1 MDLGGDQLSA
11 TTTELLDF
19 IVDEI
24 VHGRALTGVGPDD
37 DLLASGIVDSLGV
50 TQLVTFVQ
58 DRYGIRVV
66 DGDLDPANFRNVR
79 AIEAFIARKRGG
91 VPC

>member
-1 MDLGGDQLSA
+1 VSA

-19 IVDEI
+19 IADEI
-24 VHGRALTGVGPDD
+24 VPGRRLGDVRPDD

-58 DRYGIRVV
+58 DRYGIRVA
-66 DGDLDPANFRNVR
+66 DGDLDPANFRNVL
-79 AIEAFIARKRGG
+79 AIEAFIVRKRGG
-91 VPC
+91 PPC

>member
-1 MDLGGDQLSA
+1 MSA
-11 TTTELLDF
+11 TTSELLDF

-24 VHGRALTGVGPDD
+24 LHGRPLAIVGPDD

-58 DRYGIRVV
+58 DHYGVRVA
-66 DGDLDPANFRNVR
+66 DEDLDPANFRNVR
-79 AIEAFIARKRGG
+79 AIEAFIARKRAGS
-91 VPC
+91 PC

>member
-1 MDLGGDQLSA
+1 VSA
-11 TTTELLDF
+11 TTAELLDF

-24 VHGRALTGVGPDD
+24 RPGRQGAGIGPDD

-50 TQLVTFVQ
+50 TQLVTFVH
-58 DRYGIRVV
+58 DRYGVHV
-66 DGDLDPANFRNVR
+66 ATGDLEPANFRSVR

-91 VPC
+91 PAC

>member
-1 MDLGGDQLSA
+1 MSA
-11 TTTELLDF
+11 TTSELLDF

-24 VHGRALTGVGPDD
+24 VPGRRLAAVGPDD

-50 TQLVTFVQ
+50 SQLVTFVQ
-58 DRYGIRVV
+58 DRYGVRVA
-66 DGDLDPANFRNVR
+66 DGDLDPSNFRNVR

-91 VPC
+91 APC

>member
-1 MDLGGDQLSA
+1 MDLGGDQVSA

-24 VHGRALTGVGPDD
+24 VPGRRLAGVGPDD

-58 DRYGIRVV
+58 DRYGVRVV

-79 AIEAFIARKRGG
+79 AIETFIARKRGG
-91 VPC
+91 APC

>member
-1 MDLGGDQLSA
+1 MSA
-11 TTTELLDF
+11 TTSELLDF

-24 VHGRALTGVGPDD
+24 IPGRPLAGVGPDD

-58 DRYGIRVV
+58 DRYGVHV
-66 DGDLDPANFRNVR
+66 ADGDLDPANFRNVR
-79 AIEAFIARKRGG
+79 AIEAFIARKQG
-91 VPC
+91 VPPC